1 MKTCY
6 YYQTFVGLKDV
17 LQNSQ
22 NVDQIIVSSL
32 HFDDGK
38 QDIEIFLNDY
48 SPDDKRFDELWEE
61 TQKCFYNNV
70 KILVMMGGAGLA
82 FHVFFSDFSKTYK
95 LLLNFLKEK
104 PWITGIDLD
113 VEEYVEIN
121 NIKKLI
127 NCLKNDM
134 GEDFII
140 TMAPLGSSLA
150 NDGSGMGGFD
160 YKQLYKSEEGK
171 KIKYFHAQCYN
182 GSFNE
187 NMYKNIVK
195 NGYPPDKIIMGMMSG
210 DYGKSNFN
218 DALSEVEKILKLYP
232 NMAGVF
238 DWEYLDAPPDKTNP
252 TIWAQSFKNLKIV
265 ENKSLVLSHR
275 SNWLSYWWSYWLT

>member
-17 LQNSQ
+17 LQNPQ
-22 NVDQIIVSSL
+22 FVDKIIVSSL

-38 QDIEIFLNDY
+38 KDIEIYLNDNN
-48 SPDDKRFDELWEE
+48 PDSEIFNELWEE
-61 TQKCFYNNV
+61 TQKCFYNDID
-70 KILVMMGGAGLA
+70 ILVMMGGAGLA
-82 FHVFFSDFSKTYK
+82 FQVFFSEFEKTYK
-95 LLLNFLKEK
+95 LLLNFLKK
-104 PWITGIDLD
+104 RPWITGIDLD
-113 VEEYVEIN
+113 VEEYVEID

-140 TMAPLGSSLA
+140 TMAPLGSSLET
-150 NDGSGMGGFD
+150 DSSGMGGFD
-160 YKQLYKSEEGK
+160 YKQLYNSPEGK
-171 KIKYFHAQCYN
+171 KIKYFHAQCYG
-182 GSFNE
+182 GSFTE
-187 NMYKNIVK
+187 SLYKNIIN

-210 DYGKSNFN
+210 DYGDKNFT

-232 NMAGVF
+232 SMAGVF

-252 TIWAQSFKNLKIV
+252 TIWAKSFKNIKNETNYYGKCIIF
-265 ENKSLVLSHR
+265 
-275 SNWLSYWWSYWLT
+275 

>member
-1 MKTCY
+1 
-6 YYQTFVGLKDV
+6 VGLKDV
-17 LQNSQ
+17 LQNPQ

-61 TQKCFYNNV
+61 TQKCFYNNI

-150 NDGSGMGGFD
+150 NDDSGMGGFD
-160 YKQLYKSEEGK
+160 YKQLYESEEGK

-182 GSFNE
+182 DNFKE
-187 NMYKNIVK
+187 NMYKNIIN

-252 TIWAQSFKNLKIV
+252 TIWAKSFKNLKVV
-265 ENKSLVLSHR
+265 ENKSNRSH
-275 SNWLSYWWSYWLT
+275 WFGYWWSYWLT